1 MDDLAEMLKT
11 MEPADVASMFAGARG
26 SVPIYSG
33 LYSKDASGPDEL
45 AFEARNR
52 ATSTAQRDAAAH
64 AAMQQQA
71 LQQIPEEAL
80 RKAVA
85 ARMRE
90 ESQYPPALATRR
102 ADFAPQPRHE
112 MRAFNKG
119 GGVRKTLQQMADE
132 LLLKGVKTA
141 DKPDLARRSLF
152 GLKAQPAL
160 DLPLARMDDIKKDV
174 AKDMG
179 KDLAKAPTVSE
190 KSVEVNP
197 ATGSV
202 KSTLQSVANA
212 PMSRRAVL
220 QTAAGQVLRHAVP
233 GLNEAVPTPDIL
245 GEIAKIA
252 NVAKPVQAAAPAFT
266 NPIAIIMHMR
276 KSGASEEE
284 IGKALGLTN
293 PSQLGPAPKSTGLAN
308 SQEEISASKEFL
320 FRNPE
325 ARAALEKASD
335 GDIIKFAQLAQNKP
349 DALPPDWLLERYLQN
364 GELEERMRTWLN
376 TKGEYAALE
385 KEVPKDFALPVD
397 RNRAKSEW
405 QNFLTQYENVADPSE
420 YLRGVP
426 PLLKTP
432 SRALQEITGLGTDT
446 DAPLM
451 SVRGELRQLR
461 DADPEQF
468 ETMKNAA
475 RDISMDS
482 AERAIQMGL
491 PKDKV
496 RKVLSGQMTTDD
508 LPRWYINHREFDAPE
523 RDLFRLFDDK

>member
-1 MDDLAEMLKT
+1 
-11 MEPADVASMFAGARG
+11 
-26 SVPIYSG
+26 
-33 LYSKDASGPDEL
+33 
-45 AFEARNR
+45 
-52 ATSTAQRDAAAH
+52 
-64 AAMQQQA
+64 
-71 LQQIPEEAL
+71 
-80 RKAVA
+80 
-85 ARMRE
+85 
-90 ESQYPPALATRR
+90 
-102 ADFAPQPRHE
+102 
-112 MRAFNKG
+112 
-119 GGVRKTLQQMADE
+119 
-132 LLLKGVKTA
+132 
-141 DKPDLARRSLF
+141 
-152 GLKAQPAL
+152 
-160 DLPLARMDDIKKDV
+160 MDDIKKDV

-252 NVAKPVQAAAPAFT
+252 DVAKPMQAAAPAFT